1 MIELFVGSLSILFL
15 SALAW
20 AFKSLPAEHWQFVAS
35 IPLHKHSDGHWIG
48 LNLTFYGVLTAI
60 SYVVSIAAMIV
71 MAGAVGVGLGVLLPL
86 VAVSL
91 ALIVPSS
98 RWMAQL
104 IEGKQHTFT
113 VAGAVFVGVLLCPV
127 AVIATN
133 KILLFF
139 NAAPLPILPLFAA
152 MAISYAFGEGLGR
165 VACISFGCCYGKPV
179 TRIAHPLARK
189 AFERLHF
196 VFVGRT
202 KKIAYESQ
210 LDGVPVVPIQ
220 ALTATLYVVIALIAF
235 WLYLHGWF
243 AISLLTVM
251 GITQLW
257 RVYSETLRADYR
269 GGSKIS
275 MYQILALV
283 TAIISAFYAMAFRA
297 SAQGT
302 PNLPQGLETIWAIGP
317 LLALQILGLIIFYYT
332 GRSEVTQ
339 SQLQIHVCHDKT

>member
-1 MIELFVGSLSILFL
+1 MIELFVGSLSILFV

-20 AFKSLPAEHWQFVAS
+20 AFKSLPAERWQFVAS
-35 IPLHKHSDGHWIG
+35 IPLHKHNDGHWIG
-48 LNLTFYGVLTAI
+48 LNLTFYGLLTAI
-60 SYVVSIAAMIV
+60 SYVVSVAAMIV
-71 MAGAVGVGLGVLLPL
+71 MAGAVGVGLSVVLPL
-86 VAVSL
+86 VAVLL
-91 ALIVPSS
+91 AMIVPSS

-113 VAGAVFVGVLLCPV
+113 VAGAVFIGVLLCPL

-133 KILLFF
+133 RIGLLFDVG
-139 NAAPLPILPLFAA
+139 PLPILPLLAA
-152 MAISYAFGEGLGR
+152 LAISYAFGEGLGR
-165 VACISFGCCYGKPV
+165 IACISFGCCYGKPV
-179 TRIAHPLARK
+179 TRIDHPLARK

-220 ALTATLYVVIALIAF
+220 ALTATLYVVTALLAV

-243 AISLLTVM
+243 AISLITAM

-257 RVYSETLRADYR
+257 RVYSETLRADHR
-269 GGSKIS
+269 GASKIS
-275 MYQILALV
+275 VYQILALA
-283 TAIISAFYAMAFRA
+283 TAVISALYAAAFRG
-297 SAQGT
+297 ST
-302 PNLPQGLETIWAIGP
+302 KELPNLVNGLEAIWSVGP

-339 SQLQIHVCHDKT
+339 AQLRIHVCHDKT